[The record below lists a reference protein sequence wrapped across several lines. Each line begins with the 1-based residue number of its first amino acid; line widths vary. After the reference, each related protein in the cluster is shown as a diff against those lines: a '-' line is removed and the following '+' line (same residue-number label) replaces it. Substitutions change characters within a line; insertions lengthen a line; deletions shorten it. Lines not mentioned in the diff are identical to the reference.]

1 MMKRC
6 KLLALLILVCL
17 LMLPVFATAE
27 TQQEF
32 ELRCNKKTATAA
44 TVYSFLNSPLN
55 SGGEVVDHIP
65 AGTYVILGGAGSNN
79 WQYITYMINGNKKSG
94 WVQANIID
102 CTSVIRKSD
111 GFAYNIH
118 EKDPNY
124 NAKIKE
130 GVLEFDITKYSDQGA
145 YYRYRAGAGPEPE
158 RKDGSNVVKS
168 QNASQTDTQ
177 ASEGG
182 TSVGIVE
189 LGRTSSKIQYQ
200 GKTVSVSTSD
210 LTFSENV
217 PENKKLATIYAPRTG
232 KASLRQTASSK
243 GTLLKNCKAG
253 TIVSVLAIGNG
264 YTRINYKGTVGYIKT
279 ACLKFYGDSESTAQG
294 VLSYK
299 GNTGGGTTVNVRN
312 TPKGDSAKVA
322 EWRTG
327 TEVTILSHANGWYEI
342 EANGMHGYVMDE
354 FLTEK

>member
-1 MMKRC
+1 MKNGVKKQGTIKV
-6 KLLALLILVCL
+6 KL
-17 LMLPVFATAE
+17 
-27 TQQEF
+27 
-32 ELRCNKKTATAA
+32 
-44 TVYSFLNSPLN
+44 
-55 SGGEVVDHIP
+55 
-65 AGTYVILGGAGSNN
+65 
-79 WQYITYMINGNKKSG
+79 
-94 WVQANIID
+94 ID
-102 CTSVIRKSD
+102 CTSTIRKSD
-111 GFAYNIH
+111 GLAYDIH

-124 NAKIKE
+124 DAKIKE
-130 GVLEFDITKYSDQGA
+130 GVLEFDVTKYSDSSA
-145 YYRYRAGAGPEPE
+145 YYLYRAGAGPEPE
-158 RKDGSNVVKS
+158 RKDGSNAVES

-177 ASEGG
+177 ASNSG

-327 TEVTILSHANGWYEI
+327 TEVTILSHENGWYEI
-342 EANGMHGYVMDE
+342 EANGMHGYVME
-354 FLTEK
+354 KYVTEK

>member
-6 KLLALLILVCL
+6 KLLVLLILICL
-17 LMLPVFATAE
+17 LMLPVFASAE

-32 ELRCNKKTATAA
+32 ELNCSRKTAAA
-44 TVYSFLNSPLN
+44 TVVYNTISADRYVIDN
-55 SGGEVVDHIP
+55 IP
-65 AGTYVILGGAGSNN
+65 AGTYVQYGGTAHDGWAG
-79 WQYITYMINGNKKSG
+79 IIYMKDGVKKRG
-94 WVQANIID
+94 WIQGKLVS
-102 CTSVIRKSD
+102 CYSVIRKSD

-118 EKDPNY
+118 ENDPDY
-124 NAKIKE
+124 EAKIKE
-130 GVLEFDITKYSDQGA
+130 GALEFDITKYSDEKA
-145 YYRYRAGAGPEPE
+145 YYLYRAGAGPEPE

-177 ASEGG
+177 ASNSG

-327 TEVTILSHANGWYEI
+327 TEVTILSHTNGWYEI
-342 EANGMHGYVMDE
+342 EAKGIHGYVMDE

>member
-1 MMKRC
+1 MKRC
-6 KLLALLILVCL
+6 KLFVLLILTCL
-17 LMLPVFATAE
+17 LILPVFATAE

-32 ELRCNKKTATAA
+32 ELKCNKKTATAA

-55 SGGEVVDHIP
+55 AEGEVIGYIP
-65 AGTYVILGGAGSNN
+65 ASTYVILGGTGSDN
-79 WQYITYMINGNKKSG
+79 WKYITYMVNGSKKSG
-94 WVQANIID
+94 WAQVKLID
-102 CTSVIRKSD
+102 CFSVIRKSD

-118 EKDPNY
+118 ENDPNY
-124 NAKIKE
+124 EAKIKE
-130 GVLEFDITKYSDQGA
+130 GVLEFDVTKYSDERA
-145 YYRYRAGAGPEPE
+145 YYRYRGGLGPEPE
-158 RKDGSNVVKS
+158 RKDGSNAAQS
-168 QNASQTDTQ
+168 QSSSQTDTQ
-177 ASEGG
+177 ANEGG
-182 TSVGIVE
+182 TAVGVVE

-279 ACLKFYGDSESTAQG
+279 ACLKFYGDSGSTAQG

-299 GNTGGGTTVNVRN
+299 GNTGGGTTVNGRN

-327 TEVTILSHANGWYEI
+327 TEVTILSHTNGWYEI
-342 EANGMHGYVMDE
+342 EAKGIHGYVMDE

>member
-1 MMKRC
+1 M
-6 KLLALLILVCL
+6 
-17 LMLPVFATAE
+17 E
-27 TQQEF
+27 
-32 ELRCNKKTATAA
+32 
-44 TVYSFLNSPLN
+44 
-55 SGGEVVDHIP
+55 
-65 AGTYVILGGAGSNN
+65 
-79 WQYITYMINGNKKSG
+79 
-94 WVQANIID
+94 
-102 CTSVIRKSD
+102 
-111 GFAYNIH
+111 
-118 EKDPNY
+118 
-124 NAKIKE
+124 
-130 GVLEFDITKYSDQGA
+130 
-145 YYRYRAGAGPEPE
+145 
-158 RKDGSNVVKS
+158 S

-232 KASLRQTASSK
+232 KASLRQTASAK

-342 EANGMHGYVMDE
+342 EAKGIHGYVMDE

>member
-6 KLLALLILVCL
+6 KLFVLLILTCL
-17 LMLPVFATAE
+17 LILPVFATAE

-32 ELRCNKKTATAA
+32 ELRCFKKTGAA
-44 TVYSFLNSPLN
+44 AVVYNTISSDRYAIDN
-55 SGGEVVDHIP
+55 IP
-65 AGTYVILGGAGSNN
+65 AGTYVQYGGTAHDG
-79 WQYITYMINGNKKSG
+79 WVGIVYMKNGVQKRG
-94 WVQANIID
+94 WVQVKIID
-102 CTSVIRKSD
+102 CASKVRKSD
-111 GFAYNIH
+111 GFLYNVH

-124 NAKIKE
+124 SQKIKE
-130 GVLEFDITKYSDQGA
+130 GDVEFDVTKYSDYAA
-145 YYRYRAGAGPEPE
+145 YAAYRGGLGPEPE
-158 RKDGSNVVKS
+158 RKDGSNTVQS
-168 QNASQTDTQ
+168 QSSAQTDTQ
-177 ASEGG
+177 ANEGG
-182 TSVGIVE
+182 TAVGVVE

-243 GTLLKNCKAG
+243 DTLLKNCKAG

-342 EANGMHGYVMDE
+342 EAKGIHGYVMDE

>member
-1 MMKRC
+1 
-6 KLLALLILVCL
+6 
-17 LMLPVFATAE
+17 MLRQIE
-27 TQQEF
+27 
-32 ELRCNKKTATAA
+32 
-44 TVYSFLNSPLN
+44 Y
-55 SGGEVVDHIP
+55 
-65 AGTYVILGGAGSNN
+65 AGRN
-79 WQYITYMINGNKKSG
+79 
-94 WVQANIID
+94 
-102 CTSVIRKSD
+102 C
-111 GFAYNIH
+111 
-118 EKDPNY
+118 
-124 NAKIKE
+124 
-130 GVLEFDITKYSDQGA
+130 YSDSSA
-145 YYRYRAGAGPEPE
+145 YYLYRAGAGPEPE
-158 RKDGSNVVKS
+158 RKDGSNAAET
-168 QNASQTDTQ
+168 QTTSQTDTQ
-177 ASEGG
+177 TSEVS

-342 EANGMHGYVMDE
+342 EANGIHGYVMDE

>member
-1 MMKRC
+1 MVNGVKKKGWSQV
-6 KLLALLILVCL
+6 KL
-17 LMLPVFATAE
+17 
-27 TQQEF
+27 
-32 ELRCNKKTATAA
+32 
-44 TVYSFLNSPLN
+44 
-55 SGGEVVDHIP
+55 
-65 AGTYVILGGAGSNN
+65 
-79 WQYITYMINGNKKSG
+79 
-94 WVQANIID
+94 ID
-102 CTSVIRKSD
+102 CFSVIRKSD

-118 EKDPNY
+118 ENDPDY
-124 NAKIKE
+124 EAKIKE
-130 GVLEFDITKYSDQGA
+130 GVLEFDITKYSDERA

-158 RKDGSNVVKS
+158 RKDDSNAVKS

-327 TEVTILSHANGWYEI
+327 TEVTILSHENGWYEI
-342 EANGMHGYVMDE
+342 EANGMHGYVLE
-354 FLTEK
+354 KFVTEK

>member
-1 MMKRC
+1 
-6 KLLALLILVCL
+6 
-17 LMLPVFATAE
+17 
-27 TQQEF
+27 
-32 ELRCNKKTATAA
+32 
-44 TVYSFLNSPLN
+44 
-55 SGGEVVDHIP
+55 
-65 AGTYVILGGAGSNN
+65 
-79 WQYITYMINGNKKSG
+79 MINGNKKSG
-94 WVQANIID
+94 WVQATIID

-158 RKDGSNVVKS
+158 RKDGSNAVES

-177 ASEGG
+177 ASNSD

-200 GKTVSVSTSD
+200 GKTVSVPTSD

-342 EANGMHGYVMDE
+342 EAKGIHGYVMDE

>member
-6 KLLALLILVCL
+6 KLFVLLILTCML
-17 LMLPVFATAE
+17 ILPVFATAE

-32 ELRCNKKTATAA
+32 ELKCNKKTATAA

-55 SGGEVVDHIP
+55 AEGEVIGYIP
-65 AGTYVILGGAGSNN
+65 ASTYVILGGTGSDN
-79 WQYITYMINGNKKSG
+79 WKYITYMVNGSKKSG
-94 WVQANIID
+94 WAQVKLID
-102 CTSVIRKSD
+102 CFSVIRKSD

-118 EKDPNY
+118 ENDPNY
-124 NAKIKE
+124 EAKIKE
-130 GVLEFDITKYSDQGA
+130 GVLEFDVTKYSDERA
-145 YYRYRAGAGPEPE
+145 YYRYRGGLGPEPE
-158 RKDGSNVVKS
+158 RKDGSNAAQS
-168 QNASQTDTQ
+168 QSSSQTDTQ
-177 ASEGG
+177 ANEGG
-182 TSVGIVE
+182 TAVGVVE

-279 ACLKFYGDSESTAQG
+279 ACLKFYGDSGSTAQG

-299 GNTGGGTTVNVRN
+299 GNTGGGTTVNGRN

-327 TEVTILSHANGWYEI
+327 TEVTILSHTNGWYEI
-342 EANGMHGYVMDE
+342 EAKGIHGYVMDE

>member
-1 MMKRC
+1 M
-6 KLLALLILVCL
+6 
-17 LMLPVFATAE
+17 
-27 TQQEF
+27 
-32 ELRCNKKTATAA
+32 
-44 TVYSFLNSPLN
+44 
-55 SGGEVVDHIP
+55 
-65 AGTYVILGGAGSNN
+65 
-79 WQYITYMINGNKKSG
+79 
-94 WVQANIID
+94 
-102 CTSVIRKSD
+102 
-111 GFAYNIH
+111 
-118 EKDPNY
+118 
-124 NAKIKE
+124 
-130 GVLEFDITKYSDQGA
+130 
-145 YYRYRAGAGPEPE
+145 
-158 RKDGSNVVKS
+158 
-168 QNASQTDTQ
+168 
-177 ASEGG
+177 
-182 TSVGIVE
+182 E

-200 GKTVSVSTSD
+200 SKTVSVSTSD

-342 EANGMHGYVMDE
+342 EANGMHGYVME
-354 FLTEK
+354 KYVTEK

>member
-1 MMKRC
+1 MMKHS
-6 KLLALLILVCL
+6 KSLVLLILVCL

-27 TQQEF
+27 TQEEF
-32 ELRCNKKTATAA
+32 ELRCFKKTAVAA
-44 TVYSFLNSPLN
+44 TVYSYLNS
-55 SGGEVVDHIP
+55 SEGEVIDYIP
-65 AGTYVILGGAGSNN
+65 AGTYVQCKSSTRDGR
-79 WQYITYMINGNKKSG
+79 TTVVYMKNGVKKQG
-94 WVQANIID
+94 TIKVKLID
-102 CTSVIRKSD
+102 CTSTIRKSD
-111 GFAYNIH
+111 GLAYDIH

-124 NAKIKE
+124 DAKIKE
-130 GVLEFDITKYSDQGA
+130 GVLEFDVTKYSDSSA
-145 YYRYRAGAGPEPE
+145 YYLYRAGPEPE
-158 RKDGSNVVKS
+158 RKDGSNAAET
-168 QNASQTDTQ
+168 QTTSQTDTQ

-279 ACLKFYGDSESTAQG
+279 ACLKFYGDSGSTAQG

-342 EANGMHGYVMDE
+342 EANGMHGYVME
-354 FLTEK
+354 KYVTEK

>member
-1 MMKRC
+1 MKRC
-6 KLLALLILVCL
+6 KLFVLLILTCL
-17 LMLPVFATAE
+17 LILPVFATAE
-27 TQQEF
+27 TQLEF
-32 ELRCNKKTATAA
+32 ELRCFKKTATAA
-44 TVYSFLNSPLN
+44 TVYSFLNSALN
-55 SGGEVVDHIP
+55 SGGEIIDYIP
-65 AGTYVILGGAGSNN
+65 AGTYVIFGGSGSNN
-79 WQYITYMINGNKKSG
+79 WNYITYMVNGSKKSG
-94 WVQANIID
+94 WVQAKLID
-102 CTSVIRKSD
+102 CASKVRKSD
-111 GFAYNIH
+111 GFLYNIH

-124 NAKIKE
+124 SQKVQE
-130 GVLEFDITKYSDQGA
+130 GDIEFDVTKYSDYAA
-145 YYRYRAGAGPEPE
+145 YAAYRGGLGPEPE
-158 RKDGSNVVKS
+158 RKDGSNTVQS
-168 QNASQTDTQ
+168 QSSAQTDTQ
-177 ASEGG
+177 ANEGG
-182 TSVGIVE
+182 TAVGVVE
-189 LGRTSSKIQYQ
+189 LGRISSKIQYQ

-342 EANGMHGYVMDE
+342 EAKGIHGYVMDE

>member
-6 KLLALLILVCL
+6 KLLVLLILICL

-27 TQQEF
+27 TQEEF
-32 ELRCNKKTATAA
+32 ELRCFKKTAVAA
-44 TVYSFLNSPLN
+44 TVYSYLNS
-55 SGGEVVDHIP
+55 SEGEVIDYIP
-65 AGTYVILGGAGSNN
+65 AGTYVQCKSSTRDGR
-79 WQYITYMINGNKKSG
+79 TTVVYMKNGVKKQG
-94 WVQANIID
+94 TIKVKLID
-102 CTSVIRKSD
+102 CTSTIRKSD
-111 GFAYNIH
+111 GLAYDIH

-124 NAKIKE
+124 DAKIKE
-130 GVLEFDITKYSDQGA
+130 GVLEFDVTKYSDSSA
-145 YYRYRAGAGPEPE
+145 YYLYRAGAGPEPE
-158 RKDGSNVVKS
+158 RKDGSNTVQS
-168 QNASQTDTQ
+168 QSSAQTETQ
-177 ASEGG
+177 ANEGG
-182 TSVGIVE
+182 TAVGVVE

-327 TEVTILSHANGWYEI
+327 TEVTILSHENGWYEI
-342 EANGMHGYVMDE
+342 EANGMHGYVME
-354 FLTEK
+354 KYVTEK

>member
-1 MMKRC
+1 MKRC
-6 KLLALLILVCL
+6 KLFVLLILTCL
-17 LMLPVFATAE
+17 LILPVFATAE

-32 ELRCNKKTATAA
+32 ELKCNKKTATAA

-55 SGGEVVDHIP
+55 AEGEVIGYIP
-65 AGTYVILGGAGSNN
+65 ASTYVILGGTGSDN
-79 WQYITYMINGNKKSG
+79 WKYITYMVNGSKKSG
-94 WVQANIID
+94 WAQVKLID
-102 CTSVIRKSD
+102 CFSVIRKSD

-118 EKDPNY
+118 ENDPNY
-124 NAKIKE
+124 EAKIKE
-130 GVLEFDITKYSDQGA
+130 GVLEFDVTKYSDERA
-145 YYRYRAGAGPEPE
+145 YYRYRGGLGPEPE
-158 RKDGSNVVKS
+158 RKDGSNAAQS
-168 QNASQTDTQ
+168 QSSSQTDTQ
-177 ASEGG
+177 ANEGG
-182 TSVGIVE
+182 TAVGVVE

-327 TEVTILSHANGWYEI
+327 TEVTILSHTNGWYEI
-342 EANGMHGYVMDE
+342 EAKGIHGYVMDE

>member
-1 MMKRC
+1 MKRC
-6 KLLALLILVCL
+6 KLFVLLILTCL
-17 LMLPVFATAE
+17 LILPVFATAE

-32 ELRCNKKTATAA
+32 ELKCNKKTATAA

-55 SGGEVVDHIP
+55 AEGEVIGYIP
-65 AGTYVILGGAGSNN
+65 ASTYVILGGTGSDN
-79 WQYITYMINGNKKSG
+79 WKYITYMVNGSKKSG
-94 WVQANIID
+94 WAQVKLID
-102 CTSVIRKSD
+102 CFSVIRKSD

-118 EKDPNY
+118 ENDPNY
-124 NAKIKE
+124 EAKIKE
-130 GVLEFDITKYSDQGA
+130 GVLEFDVTKYSDERA
-145 YYRYRAGAGPEPE
+145 YYRYRGGLGPEPE
-158 RKDGSNVVKS
+158 RKDGSNAAQS
-168 QNASQTDTQ
+168 QSSSQTDTQ
-177 ASEGG
+177 ANEGG
-182 TSVGIVE
+182 TAVGVVE

-279 ACLKFYGDSESTAQG
+279 ACLKFYGDSGSTAQG

-342 EANGMHGYVMDE
+342 EAKGIHGYVME
-354 FLTEK
+354 KYVTEK

>member
-1 MMKRC
+1 MKR
-6 KLLALLILVCL
+6 LHIALFLALISILIVPC
-17 LMLPVFATAE
+17 FAAAE

-32 ELRCNKKTATAA
+32 ELRCNKKTTTGAP
-44 TVYSFLNSPLN
+44 VYNSIN
-55 SGGEVVDHIP
+55 YDHVQTDYIP
-65 AGTYVILGGAGSNN
+65 AGTYVQVTSSISGSD
-79 WQYITYMINGNKKSG
+79 WRYFTYMVNGVKKKG
-94 WVQANIID
+94 WSQVKLID
-102 CTSVIRKSD
+102 CFSVIRKSD

-118 EKDPNY
+118 ENDPDY
-124 NAKIKE
+124 EAKIKE
-130 GVLEFDITKYSDQGA
+130 GVLEFDVTKYSDERA
-145 YYRYRAGAGPEPE
+145 YYRYRGGLGPEPE
-158 RKDGSNVVKS
+158 RKDSSNAVES

-177 ASEGG
+177 ASNSG

-243 GTLLKNCKAG
+243 GKLLKNCKAG

-327 TEVTILSHANGWYEI
+327 TEVTILSHENGWYEI
-342 EANGMHGYVMDE
+342 EASGMHGYVME
-354 FLTEK
+354 KFVTEQ

>member
-1 MMKRC
+1 MKRC
-6 KLLALLILVCL
+6 KLFVLLILTCL
-17 LMLPVFATAE
+17 LILPVFATAE

-65 AGTYVILGGAGSNN
+65 AGTYVILGGTGSNN

-94 WVQANIID
+94 WVQATIID

-158 RKDGSNVVKS
+158 RKDGSNAVES

-177 ASEGG
+177 ASNSD

-200 GKTVSVSTSD
+200 GKTVSVPTSD

-342 EANGMHGYVMDE
+342 EAKGIHGYVMDE

>member
-1 MMKRC
+1 MKR
-6 KLLALLILVCL
+6 LHIALFLALISVLIVPC
-17 LMLPVFATAE
+17 FAAAE

-32 ELRCNKKTATAA
+32 ELRCYKKTATAA

-65 AGTYVILGGAGSNN
+65 AGTYAICGGAGSNN
-79 WQYITYMINGNKKSG
+79 WNYITYMANGSKKSG
-94 WVQANIID
+94 WAQVKLID
-102 CTSVIRKSD
+102 CASVIRKSD

-124 NAKIKE
+124 DAKIKE
-130 GVLEFDITKYSDQGA
+130 GVLEFDVTKYSDERA

-158 RKDGSNVVKS
+158 RKDGSNAAET
-168 QNASQTDTQ
+168 QTISQTDTQ
-177 ASEGG
+177 TSEVG

-327 TEVTILSHANGWYEI
+327 TEVTILSHENGWYEI
-342 EANGMHGYVMDE
+342 EASGMHGYVME
-354 FLTEK
+354 KFVTEQ

>member
-1 MMKRC
+1 MMKHS
-6 KLLALLILVCL
+6 KSLALLILICL

-27 TQQEF
+27 TQLEF
-32 ELRCNKKTATAA
+32 ELRCFKKTATAA
-44 TVYSFLNSPLN
+44 TVYSFLNSALN
-55 SGGEVVDHIP
+55 SGGEIIDYIP
-65 AGTYVILGGAGSNN
+65 AGTYVIFGGSGSNN
-79 WQYITYMINGNKKSG
+79 WNYITYMVNGSKKSG
-94 WVQANIID
+94 WVQVKLID
-102 CTSVIRKSD
+102 CASKVRKSD
-111 GFAYNIH
+111 GFLYNIH

-124 NAKIKE
+124 SQKVQE
-130 GVLEFDITKYSDQGA
+130 GDIEFDVTKYSDASA

-158 RKDGSNVVKS
+158 RKDGSNAEES

-177 ASEGG
+177 ASNSG

-189 LGRTSSKIQYQ
+189 LGRISSKIQYQ

-327 TEVTILSHANGWYEI
+327 TEVTILSHENGWYEI
-342 EANGMHGYVMDE
+342 EANGMHGYVME
-354 FLTEK
+354 KYVTEK

>member
-1 MMKRC
+1 MKRC

-32 ELRCNKKTATAA
+32 ELKCNKKTATAA

-55 SGGEVVDHIP
+55 AEGEVIGYIP
-65 AGTYVILGGAGSNN
+65 ASTYVILGGTGSDN
-79 WQYITYMINGNKKSG
+79 WKYITYMVNGSKKSG
-94 WVQANIID
+94 WAQVKLID
-102 CTSVIRKSD
+102 CFSVIRKSD

-118 EKDPNY
+118 ENDPDY
-124 NAKIKE
+124 EAKIKE
-130 GVLEFDITKYSDQGA
+130 GVLEFDITKYSDERA
-145 YYRYRAGAGPEPE
+145 YYRYRGGLGPEPE
-158 RKDGSNVVKS
+158 RKDGSNAAQS
-168 QNASQTDTQ
+168 QSSSQTDTQ
-177 ASEGG
+177 ASNSG

-327 TEVTILSHANGWYEI
+327 TEVTILSHENGWYEI
-342 EANGMHGYVMDE
+342 EANGMHGYVME
-354 FLTEK
+354 KYVTEK

>member
-6 KLLALLILVCL
+6 KLLVLLILICL

-27 TQQEF
+27 TQLEF
-32 ELRCNKKTATAA
+32 ELRCLKKTGAA
-44 TVYSFLNSPLN
+44 AVVYNTISSDRYTIDN
-55 SGGEVVDHIP
+55 IP
-65 AGTYVILGGAGSNN
+65 AGTYVIVNSTAGNDSCFV
-79 WQYITYMINGNKKSG
+79 TYMKNGTKRKG
-94 WVQANIID
+94 WIEVPLVD
-102 CTSVIRKSD
+102 CSSVIRKSD
-111 GFAYNIH
+111 GFAYDIH

-124 NAKIKE
+124 AAKIKE
-130 GVLEFDITKYSDQGA
+130 GVLEFDVTKYSDSSA
-145 YYRYRAGAGPEPE
+145 YYLYRAGAGPEPE
-158 RKDGSNVVKS
+158 RKDGSNAAET
-168 QNASQTDTQ
+168 QTTSQTDTQ
-177 ASEGG
+177 TSEVG

-279 ACLKFYGDSESTAQG
+279 ACLKFYGDSGSTAQG

-327 TEVTILSHANGWYEI
+327 TEVTILSHENGWYEI
-342 EANGMHGYVMDE
+342 EANGMHGYVME
-354 FLTEK
+354 KYVTEK

>member
-6 KLLALLILVCL
+6 KLLVLLILVCL
-17 LMLPVFATAE
+17 LILPVFATAE
-27 TQQEF
+27 TQEEF
-32 ELRCNKKTATAA
+32 ELRCFKKTAAAA
-44 TVYSFLNSPLN
+44 TVYSYLNS
-55 SGGEVVDHIP
+55 SEGEVIDYIP
-65 AGTYVILGGAGSNN
+65 AGTYV
-79 WQYITYMINGNKKSG
+79 QYQSSTKDGRTTVVYMKNGVKKQG
-94 WVQANIID
+94 TIKVKLID
-102 CTSVIRKSD
+102 CASKVRKSD
-111 GFAYNIH
+111 GFLYNVH

-124 NAKIKE
+124 SQKIKE
-130 GVLEFDITKYSDQGA
+130 GDVEFDVTKYSDYAA
-145 YYRYRAGAGPEPE
+145 YAAYRGGLGPEPE
-158 RKDGSNVVKS
+158 RKDGSNTVQS
-168 QNASQTDTQ
+168 QSSAQTDTQ
-177 ASEGG
+177 ANEGG
-182 TSVGIVE
+182 TAVGVVE

-200 GKTVSVSTSD
+200 SKTVSVSTSD

-327 TEVTILSHANGWYEI
+327 TEVTILSHENGWYEI
-342 EANGMHGYVMDE
+342 EANGMHGYVME
-354 FLTEK
+354 KYVTEK

>member
-1 MMKRC
+1 MKRC

-17 LMLPVFATAE
+17 LMLPVLAVAE
-27 TQQEF
+27 TQLEF
-32 ELRCNKKTATAA
+32 ELRCNKKTGAA
-44 TVYSFLNSPLN
+44 AVVYNTISSDRYAIDN
-55 SGGEVVDHIP
+55 IP
-65 AGTYVILGGAGSNN
+65 AGTYVQYGGRAHDG
-79 WQYITYMINGNKKSG
+79 WVGIVYMKNGVQKRG
-94 WVQANIID
+94 WVQVKIID
-102 CTSVIRKSD
+102 CSSKVRKSD
-111 GFAYNIH
+111 GFLYNVH

-124 NAKIKE
+124 SQKVQE
-130 GVLEFDITKYSDQGA
+130 GDIEFDVTKYSDASA

-158 RKDGSNVVKS
+158 RKDGSNAAET
-168 QNASQTDTQ
+168 QNASQIDTQ
-177 ASEGG
+177 ESGGG

-342 EANGMHGYVMDE
+342 EAKGVHGYVMDE

>member
-6 KLLALLILVCL
+6 KLLVLLILICL

-27 TQQEF
+27 TQEEF
-32 ELRCNKKTATAA
+32 ELRCFKMTAVAA
-44 TVYSFLNSPLN
+44 TVYSYLNS
-55 SGGEVVDHIP
+55 SEGEVIDYIP
-65 AGTYVILGGAGSNN
+65 AGTYVQCKSSTRDGR
-79 WQYITYMINGNKKSG
+79 TTVVYMKNGVKKQG
-94 WVQANIID
+94 TIKVKLID
-102 CTSVIRKSD
+102 CTSTIRKSD
-111 GFAYNIH
+111 GLAYDIH

-124 NAKIKE
+124 DAKIKE
-130 GVLEFDITKYSDQGA
+130 GVLEFDVTKYSDSSA
-145 YYRYRAGAGPEPE
+145 YYLYRAGAGPEPE
-158 RKDGSNVVKS
+158 RKDGSNAVES

-177 ASEGG
+177 ASNSG

-253 TIVSVLAIGNG
+253 TIVSVLAIVNG

-279 ACLKFYGDSESTAQG
+279 VCLKFYGDSESTAQG

-299 GNTGGGTTVNVRN
+299 GNGRRYHRQRAQYPQRRQRQGGRVAHRHR
-312 TPKGDSAKVA
+312 GDHFVPC
-322 EWRTG
+322 
-327 TEVTILSHANGWYEI
+327 
-342 EANGMHGYVMDE
+342 
-354 FLTEK
+354 

>member
-1 MMKRC
+1 MMKHS
-6 KLLALLILVCL
+6 KLLFLLILICL
-17 LMLPVFATAE
+17 LMLPAFATAE
-27 TQQEF
+27 TQEEF
-32 ELRCNKKTATAA
+32 ELRCFKKTAAAA
-44 TVYSFLNSPLN
+44 TVYSYLNS
-55 SGGEVVDHIP
+55 SEGEVIDYIP
-65 AGTYVILGGAGSNN
+65 AGTYVQCKSSTRDGR
-79 WQYITYMINGNKKSG
+79 TTVVYMKNGVKKQG
-94 WVQANIID
+94 TIKVKLID
-102 CTSVIRKSD
+102 CTSTIRKSD
-111 GFAYNIH
+111 GLAYDIH

-124 NAKIKE
+124 AAKIKE
-130 GVLEFDITKYSDQGA
+130 GVLEFDVTKYSDSSA
-145 YYRYRAGAGPEPE
+145 YYLYRAGPEPE
-158 RKDGSNVVKS
+158 RKDGSNAAET
-168 QNASQTDTQ
+168 QTTSQTDTQ
-177 ASEGG
+177 TSEVS

-327 TEVTILSHANGWYEI
+327 TEVTILSHENGWYEI
-342 EANGMHGYVMDE
+342 EANGMHGYVME
-354 FLTEK
+354 KYVTEK

>member
-1 MMKRC
+1 MMKHS
-6 KLLALLILVCL
+6 KSLVLLILICL

-44 TVYSFLNSPLN
+44 SVYMYYTGVP
-55 SGGEVVDHIP
+55 EIVDSIP
-65 AGTYVILGGAGSNN
+65 AGTYVIVNTTAGNESRFV
-79 WQYITYMINGNKKSG
+79 TYMKNGIKKKG
-94 WVQANIID
+94 WIEVPLVD
-102 CTSVIRKSD
+102 CSSKVRKSD
-111 GFAYNIH
+111 GFLYNVH

-124 NAKIKE
+124 SQKIKE
-130 GVLEFDITKYSDQGA
+130 GDVEFDVTKYSDYAA
-145 YYRYRAGAGPEPE
+145 YAAYRGGLGPEPE
-158 RKDGSNVVKS
+158 RKDGSNAAQS
-168 QNASQTDTQ
+168 QSSAQTDTQ
-177 ASEGG
+177 ANEGG
-182 TSVGIVE
+182 TAVGVVE

-299 GNTGGGTTVNVRN
+299 GNTGGGTTINVRN

-327 TEVTILSHANGWYEI
+327 TDVTILSHENGWYEI
-342 EANGMHGYVMDE
+342 EANGMHGYVME
-354 FLTEK
+354 KYVTEK